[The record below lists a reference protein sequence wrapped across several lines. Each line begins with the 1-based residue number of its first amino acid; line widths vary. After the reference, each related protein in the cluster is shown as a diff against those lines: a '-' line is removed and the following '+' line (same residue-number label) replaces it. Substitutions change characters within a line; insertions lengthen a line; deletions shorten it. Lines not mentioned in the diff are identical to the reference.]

1 MKPDV
6 SKLGS
11 ASEDEMDTEEEG
23 PKSGRMA
30 EDEER
35 LDAAKSLIQ
44 AIKKGDAAAVIEAW
58 DYLATVSES

>member
-1 MKPDV
+1 VKPDV

-11 ASEDEMDTEEEG
+11 ASEDEMDAEEEG

-44 AIKKGDAAAVIEAW
+44 AIKKGDAAAVVEAW

>member
-1 MKPDV
+1 
-6 SKLGS
+6 
-11 ASEDEMDTEEEG
+11 MDTEEEG